1 MAFDHQEPIRFGSI
15 DPDELLYTHGKV
27 DELVQGAESRAKQYV
42 DEKTSSVYRF
52 MGSVQKF
59 ENLPTTGRV
68 PGHVYDVVETGD
80 NYAWA
85 EDDDGSNGHWDNLGP
100 NMSGYQKKLTAGAGI
115 SIDDDEVAIKDGGV
129 VTSMIGTKQVTGARI
144 ADNTLEN
151 RNFSDNSIA
160 GGRIQANTITG
171 AVNDQNP
178 GVAAGKLAY
187 GTVGTVNL
195 RDAAVTND
203 KLATN
208 AVNGAK
214 IANLS
219 VSTGKLTNKAVTTAK
234 LDDNAVTGAENGQ
247 DTTVASGKLAYNT
260 VGTVNLRDSA
270 VTETK
275 INDSAVSTDKIANN
289 AVTGAENNQDTAT
302 AAGKLAYS
310 TVGTVNLRD
319 SAVTEAKLASGA
331 VSASKLSSAVMRELN
346 GKAADANVLHKTG
359 AESAAGHKTFTA
371 ALTVGSRNS
380 ENAAGAQ
387 SVGEGSGVTASATNT
402 HAEGT
407 NTTASGYSAHAEGGA
422 SEASGRFSHAEG
434 YGTKA
439 LPGQSDSAGHGTHAE
454 GVNTQAGVGAE
465 RGTYSA
471 GLNGVAAHAEGGG
484 TGASGRASHAEGL
497 RSLATGIGSHAEGIG
512 TTANNEGE
520 HAEGKY
526 NVSNSNTIHS
536 IGIGTGTAADGP
548 TNPKNAVEVL
558 NDGKVYVIGVGGY
571 LGTSLTGATDLK
583 TVIDGKAAVV
593 QNPTEDNFA
602 SFDAS
607 GNLKDSNSK
616 AGDFVRKNDEDVEI
630 GLNASAAAGKR
641 NTIAIGQLASATK
654 DGAVAI
660 GGLSSSNQATN
671 AEATGDGS
679 IALGAG
685 AKASANGSAQIGYSA
700 SANADANTLRFRDTT
715 IVDSN
720 GRIVSDNLDKAVY
733 SQSEIDEAFNYSKI
747 AISYLSPNDS
757 GTSNS
762 RVYELGTS
770 LSSVTL
776 RWKANKTPESLTITS
791 SSPSVSRSAVISGD
805 SGSETISF
813 TAVKPT
819 NKTEYT
825 FKASAVETKVVA
837 HPKATSAEVSA
848 KIAFHAKMFY
858 GSASVPESYTKSFVE
873 GLGGS
878 VESSRSITKTIN
890 ASGAGKYIFI
900 AIPGIY
906 APNGTSQ
913 PAFSVGGFAGGINH
927 VSTLQF
933 TTAAGYNGT
942 YYIYKSDNANLGS
955 TQVVI
960 S

>member
-1 MAFDHQEPIRFGSI
+1 MNTIGNPVRFGSV
-15 DPDELLYTHGKV
+15 DPDDRIYLSPGIESLASEVDRMVPESAMSSATDSDSEETVATSKAVKDAIQAANEYADGK
-27 DELVQGAESRAKQYV
+27 L
-42 DEKTSSVYRF
+42 SSVYTPK
-52 MGSVQKF
+52 GSVQTYSDLSEK
-59 ENLPTTGRV
+59 EATANPGDVWDVTDTGM
-68 PGHVYDVVETGD
+68 
-80 NYAWA
+80 NYAWTG
-85 EDDDGSNGHWDNLGP
+85 EKWDELGP
-100 NMSGYQKKLTAGAGI
+100 VLSNVQMKLTAGAGI
-115 SIDDDEVAIKDGGV
+115 YIDPSNEVSVSVGGIS
-129 VTSMIGTKQVTGARI
+129 TTMIGAKQVTGAKI
-144 ADNTLEN
+144 ADQTLLN
-151 RNFSDNSIA
+151 SNFSDNSIA
-160 GGRIQANTITG
+160 GGRLQANTVTG
-171 AVNDQNP
+171 ASNDQN
-178 GVAAGKLAY
+178 
-187 GTVGTVNL
+187 T
-195 RDAAVTND
+195 
-203 KLATN
+203 
-208 AVNGAK
+208 
-214 IANLS
+214 S
-219 VSTGKLTNKAVTTAK
+219 
-234 LDDNAVTGAENGQ
+234 
-247 DTTVASGKLAYNT
+247 VASGKLAY
-260 VGTVNLRDSA
+260 G
-270 VTETK
+270 
-275 INDSAVSTDKIANN
+275 
-289 AVTGAENNQDTAT
+289 
-302 AAGKLAYS
+302 

-331 VSASKLSSAVMRELN
+331 VSSSKLSAALRTELS
-346 GKAADANVLHKTG
+346 GKATDTNVLHKTG

-371 ALTVGSRNS
+371 ALTVGSRNAEAS
-380 ENAAGAQ
+380 AGAY
-387 SVGEGSGVTASATNT
+387 SVGEGTGVTASATNT

-434 YGTKA
+434 YSTKA
-439 LPGQSDSAGHGTHAE
+439 LPGQGDSAGHGTHAE
-454 GVNTQAGVGAE
+454 GVNTQAGEGAV

-471 GLNGVAAHAEGGG
+471 GLNGVGAHAEGGG
-484 TGASGRASHAEGL
+484 TAASGRVAHAEGL
-497 RSLATGIGSHAEGIG
+497 RTLATGVGSHAEGIG
-512 TTANNEGE
+512 TTASHDGE

-526 NVSNSNTIHS
+526 NVSNTNTIHS

-558 NDGKVYVIGVGGY
+558 NDGKVYVLGVGGY

-583 TVIDGKAAVV
+583 TVIDGKVSGV
-593 QNPTEDNFA
+593 QNPTENNFA

-607 GNLKDSNSK
+607 GNLKDSDSK
-616 AGDFVRKNDEDVEI
+616 ASDFVRKNDEDVEI
-630 GLNASAAAGKR
+630 GLNASAVTGKR

-671 AEATGDGS
+671 AAATGDGS

-700 SANADANTLRFRDTT
+700 SANAVANTLRFRDTT

-720 GRIVSDNLDKAVY
+720 GKIVSDNLDKAVY
-733 SQSEIDEAFNYSKI
+733 SQSEIDEAFDYSKI

-791 SSPSVSRSAVISGD
+791 SNPSVSRNATISSD

-813 TAVKPT
+813 TAIKPT
-819 NKTEYT
+819 NKAEYT

-858 GSASVPESYTKSFVE
+858 GSASVPGSYTKAFVE

-900 AIPGIY
+900 AIPAIY

-913 PAFSVGGFAGGINH
+913 PVFSVGGFAGGINH

>member
-52 MGSVQKF
+52 MGSVQKY
-59 ENLPTTGRV
+59 EDLPTTGRV
-68 PGHVYDVVETGD
+68 PGHVYDVVETGV

-115 SIDDDEVAIKDGGV
+115 SIDNDEVAIKEGGV

-171 AVNDQNP
+171 AANDQNP

-187 GTVGTVNL
+187 DTVGTVNL
-195 RDAAVTND
+195 RDSAVTND

-234 LDDNAVTGAENGQ
+234 IDDNAVTGAENNQ
-247 DTTVASGKLAYNT
+247 DTATAVGKLAYNT

-270 VTETK
+270 VTE
-275 INDSAVSTDKIANN
+275 D
-289 AVTGAENNQDTAT
+289 
-302 AAGKLAYS
+302 
-310 TVGTVNLRD
+310 
-319 SAVTEAKLASGA
+319 KLASGA
-331 VSASKLSSAVMRELN
+331 VSSSKLSAALRTELS
-346 GKAADANVLHKTG
+346 GKAIDANVLHKTG
-359 AESAAGHKTFTA
+359 AESAVGHKTFTA

-512 TTANNEGE
+512 TTANNDGE

-558 NDGKVYVIGVGGY
+558 NDGKVYVLGVGGY

-583 TVIDGKAAVV
+583 TVIDGKAAAV

-630 GLNASAAAGKR
+630 GLNASAVTGKR

-671 AEATGDGS
+671 AAATGDGS

-825 FKASAVETKVVA
+825 FRASAVETKVVA

-906 APNGTSQ
+906 APNGASQ
-913 PAFSVGGFAGGINH
+913 PAFSVGGFVGGINH